1 MNVVIFGAPG
11 SGKGTQSEKLIERYG
26 LHHIST
32 GEVLRDHIARKTPI
46 GQIAN
51 TYIKQ
56 GQLIPD
62 SLMIKI
68 LEDIVDNEP
77 AARRGVIF
85 DGFPRTIP
93 QAQALERFLKKR
105 GMEIHHV
112 VGLEVPEDELVDRML
127 KRGQQTGR
135 ADDNLETIKN
145 RLKVYHESTTP
156 LRDFYVKA
164 GKYRPI
170 QGSGSVDEIFSDIAA
185 AIDSAE
191 KGGAP
196 KEATEEAPACDCAS
210 AREGAQPAE

>member
-11 SGKGTQSEKLIERYG
+11 SGKGTQSEKLIKKYG

-62 SLMIKI
+62 SLMIRI
-68 LEDIVDNEP
+68 LEEILDNEP
-77 AARRGVIF
+77 KAKDGVIL
-85 DGFPRTIP
+85 DGFPRTVP
-93 QAQALERFLKKR
+93 QAEALKRFFERR
-105 GMEIHHV
+105 GQELHHV
-112 VGLEVPEDELVDRML
+112 IGLEVPEEELTERML
-127 KRGQQTGR
+127 RRGKDTGR
-135 ADDNLETIKN
+135 ADDNPETIKN

-156 LRDFYVKA
+156 LRDYYIKD

-170 QGSGSVDEIFSDIAA
+170 NGSGDIDQIFNQITS
-185 AIDSAE
+185 AIDNVKPE
-191 KGGAP
+191 
-196 KEATEEAPACDCAS
+196 PAKA
-210 AREGAQPAE
+210 

>member
-46 GQIAN
+46 GQIAK
-51 TYIKQ
+51 TYINQ

-68 LEDIVDNEP
+68 LEEIIDNEP
-77 AARRGVIF
+77 KAKEGVIL

-93 QAQALERFLKKR
+93 QAEALDRFLEKR
-105 GMEIHHV
+105 GQKIHHV
-112 VGLEVPEDELVDRML
+112 IGLEVPEDELVERMI

-135 ADDNLETIKN
+135 ADDNLETIQN
-145 RLKVYHESTTP
+145 RLKVYHDWTTP
-156 LRDFYVKA
+156 LRDFYISK

-170 QGSGSVDEIFSDIAA
+170 QGSGSIDEIFAGIAS
-185 AIDSAE
+185 AID
-191 KGGAP
+191 
-196 KEATEEAPACDCAS
+196 T
-210 AREGAQPAE
+210 AQES